1 MTNKAKPKE
10 TTKPF
15 FQGKPT
21 DENTTR
27 QALKFFGGLLL
38 FAFMTFLVCSMTN
51 FDSPVLRIAINVII
65 ETLVLYIFY
74 TRGMSLGTEGVSRG
88 EILYQHMQ
96 KGEEAEE
103 SEKRVPF
110 HKAKGFVIGLLGTIP
125 FVILAIVLAL
135 TTTRQMTGSGTLPS
149 WTEAYMRRSEIGDA
163 LASYTQGV
171 AFTFADGIRI
181 AVRLALM
188 PFISMCGAENKDIIL
203 IVEKLSPV
211 LVLLPA
217 LAYGIGYLQGP
228 AMRKRVHTEIAANR
242 RKRMLREKRERKARI
257 AIKPKEPE
265 QLN

>member
-21 DENTTR
+21 DENTAR

-110 HKAKGFVIGLLGTIP
+110 HKAKGFVIGLLGT
-125 FVILAIVLAL
+125 VL
-135 TTTRQMTGSGTLPS
+135 
-149 WTEAYMRRSEIGDA
+149 
-163 LASYTQGV
+163 
-171 AFTFADGIRI
+171 
-181 AVRLALM
+181 
-188 PFISMCGAENKDIIL
+188 
-203 IVEKLSPV
+203 
-211 LVLLPA
+211 
-217 LAYGIGYLQGP
+217 GIGIGAGTDDDETDDRIGYAAFVDGSVYAPERDRRRAGELYPGRGLYLCGRDPDRGTAGADAVHQHVRRGKQGHHP
-228 AMRKRVHTEIAANR
+228 DR
-242 RKRMLREKRERKARI
+242 
-257 AIKPKEPE
+257 
-265 QLN
+265 